1 MRKFLAVAM
10 AVILIGASSAC
21 GPSQTSQGD
30 SRTEAERQQALRD
43 SAFRSTAEALDR
55 VRGVEQL
62 QRDRQRELD
71 EAIEG
76 SGRR

>member
-1 MRKFLAVAM
+1 MRKFFALST

-21 GPSQTSQGD
+21 GPGQTSQGD
-30 SRTEAERQQALRD
+30 SRTVAERQQAAGD
-43 SAFRSTAEALDR
+43 SAFGPMVEVMDR
-55 VRGVEQL
+55 ARDVEQL